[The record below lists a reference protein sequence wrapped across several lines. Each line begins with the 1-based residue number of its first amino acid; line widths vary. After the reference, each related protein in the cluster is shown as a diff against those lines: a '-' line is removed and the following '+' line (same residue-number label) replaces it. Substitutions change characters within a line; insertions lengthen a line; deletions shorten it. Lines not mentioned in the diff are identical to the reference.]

1 MKKTFK
7 TIGLSIASVALIF
20 GFTAAALNAWDVE
33 GTNRLLKD
41 YEDRKMYAPD
51 TITPEYIEQLNKQL
65 PFEKRVEGCCD
76 LANHAEE
83 FERENATMELAMQL
97 YGSAEELK
105 AAGTDIEVLDF
116 DVYYNIAKSFN

>member
-7 TIGLSIASVALIF
+7 TIASVALIF
-20 GFTAAALNAWDVE
+20 GFTAAALNAE
-33 GTNRLLKD
+33 GTNRHLKD
-41 YEDRKMYAPD
+41 YEDRKMCAPD

-76 LANHAEE
+76 LVNHAEE
-83 FERENATMELAMQL
+83 FEREDAIMELAMQL
-97 YGSAEELK
+97 YDSAKELK
-105 AAGTDIEVLDF
+105 AAGVDIKVFDF